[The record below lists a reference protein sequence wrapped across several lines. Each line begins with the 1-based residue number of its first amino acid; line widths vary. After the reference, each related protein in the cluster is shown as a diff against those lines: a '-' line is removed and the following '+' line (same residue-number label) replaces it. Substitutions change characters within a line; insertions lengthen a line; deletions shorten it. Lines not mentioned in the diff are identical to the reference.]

1 MFEKEPIEHAKGLE
15 QNLEENTG
23 SYLSGFAGAL
33 VGSVLGGIVW
43 AVVLNFGYVASVIGY
58 LIGWLAE
65 KGYTLL
71 KGKNG
76 KGKIVILIFMA
87 VLGVAI
93 GTIGAQI
100 IEMIKLISSGEMP
113 GLLYSDIPMWLT
125 ELLKDSEYFGYIIK
139 DFGLGLLFACLGCF
153 SFLRN
158 KGKEVSKVKE
168 TETKSISDI
177 ATTSVAETETETED
191 ELK

>member
-1 MFEKEPIEHAKGLE
+1 MNEKELNKHAGLE
-15 QNLEENTG
+15 QDIVENTG

-43 AVVLNFGYVASVIGY
+43 AVVLNFGYVASIIGY

-100 IEMIKLISSGEMP
+100 IEMVKLISNGEMP
-113 GLLYSDIPMWLT
+113 GLTYGDIPLWIT
-125 ELLKDSEYFGYIIK
+125 ELLKDSEYVGYMVK
-139 DFGLGLLFACLGCF
+139 DLGLGLIFAFLGCF
-153 SFLRN
+153 SFLRS
-158 KGKEVSKVKE
+158 KGKNPVKQQEVE
-168 TETKSISDI
+168 TTKSISDI
-177 ATTSVAETETETED
+177 VSDTATESETEE
-191 ELK
+191 K